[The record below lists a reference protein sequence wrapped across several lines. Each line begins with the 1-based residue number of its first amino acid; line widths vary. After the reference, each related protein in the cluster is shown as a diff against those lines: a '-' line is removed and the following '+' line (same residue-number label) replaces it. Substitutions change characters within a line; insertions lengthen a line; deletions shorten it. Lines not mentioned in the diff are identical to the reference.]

1 MDVQPIRTK
10 RNYQSALRRVEAL
23 LDAAPGSQEE
33 DELDV
38 MATLISAYEDEHYPI
53 AAPDP
58 VAAILFRMEQLG
70 LNRTDLEPYI
80 GGSGRVSEVLSG
92 KRSLSL
98 GMIRKLH
105 SGLRIPLENLV
116 SDTRNKSIGSE

>member
-1 MDVQPIRTK
+1 MDIRPIKTK
-10 RNYQSALRRVEAL
+10 RDYRAALKRIEAL
-23 LDAAPGSQEE
+23 VAAPSGSPEE

-38 MATLISAYEDEHYPI
+38 LATLISAYEDRHFPI
-53 AAPDP
+53 NAPDP

-92 KRSLSL
+92 HRGLSL
-98 GMIRKLH
+98 AMIRKLH
-105 SGLRIPLENLV
+105 AGLRIPLENLV
-116 SDTRNKSIGSE
+116 SVEH